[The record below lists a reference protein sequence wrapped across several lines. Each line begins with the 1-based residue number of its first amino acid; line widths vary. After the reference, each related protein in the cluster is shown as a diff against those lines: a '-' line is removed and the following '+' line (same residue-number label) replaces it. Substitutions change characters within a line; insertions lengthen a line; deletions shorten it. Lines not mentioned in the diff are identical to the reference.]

1 MRSKNLTLEKIAQLA
16 GVSPATVSRVVNNY
30 PHIRP
35 EVRERVQEIIAKT
48 GFQPNMI
55 ARSLASDR
63 SGIIG
68 LVIPNSPNM
77 VFTDP
82 YFASL
87 IQGITQATNRDNLTL
102 SLFLF
107 HSKEEENRTLQSI
120 LKTGLLDG
128 VIITA
133 DRKEDSFVPKIV
145 GHGLPFVLMGR
156 PESRIEISYV
166 DTDNVEGGYL
176 ATEHLLKLGHR
187 RIATIASNENTAGND
202 RHTGYVNAL
211 RDYHLDADPRLIAV
225 GDFSMMSGYTA
236 MSALLHEQPDAVFVA
251 SDTMALGALRAIR
264 EAGLR
269 VPNDI
274 AVVGFDDLPPA
285 LQADPPLT
293 TILHPVEQ
301 LGMTAVDVLNKV
313 LNDRKAP
320 VTRTILPGRLIIRA
334 SCGAGIPATS
344 NP

>member
-1 MRSKNLTLEKIAQLA
+1 MRTKNLTLEKIAKIA

-35 EVRERVQEIIAKT
+35 EVRERVQKIIAQT
-48 GFQPNMI
+48 GFQPNVI

-68 LVIPNSPNM
+68 LVIPNSPRM

-87 IQGITQATNRDNLTL
+87 IQGITQATNRSSLTL

-107 HSKEEENRTLQSI
+107 HSKEEEVRTIQSI
-120 LKTGLLDG
+120 LSTGLLDG

-133 DRKEDSFVPKIV
+133 DRKEDSFVPKFAER
-145 GHGLPFVLMGR
+145 GLPFVLIGR
-156 PESRIEISYV
+156 PEKQMQISYV
-166 DTDNVEGGYL
+166 DSDNVAGGYL

-187 RIATIASNENTAGND
+187 RIATIGSDQNTAGDD
-202 RHTGYVNAL
+202 RYSGYQNAL
-211 RDYHLDADPRLIAV
+211 ENYQFKIDPCLVAF
-225 GDFSMMSGYTA
+225 GDFSMDSGYTA
-236 MSALLHEQPDAVFVA
+236 MKKLLPEMPDAVFVA

-269 VPNDI
+269 VPDDI

-293 TILHPVEQ
+293 TVQHPIEQSGKLAVEM
-301 LGMTAVDVLNKV
+301 LITLLNEK
-313 LNDRKAP
+313 DAP
-320 VTRTILPGRLIIRA
+320 SRRTILPGKLIIRG
-334 SCGAGIPATS
+334 SCGAG
-344 NP
+344 

>member
-1 MRSKNLTLEKIAQLA
+1 MRTKNLTLEKIAQLA

-35 EVRERVQEIIAKT
+35 EVRERVQKIITQT

-68 LVIPNSPNM
+68 LVIPNSPRM
-77 VFTDP
+77 VFADP

-87 IQGITQATNRDNLTL
+87 IQGITQATNRSNLTL

-107 HSKEEENRTLQSI
+107 HSKEEETRTIQSI
-120 LKTGLLDG
+120 LTTGLLDG

-133 DRKEDSFVPKIV
+133 DRKEDSFVPKFAER
-145 GHGLPFVLMGR
+145 GLPFVLIGR
-156 PESRIEISYV
+156 PESHMEMNYV
-166 DTDNVEGGYL
+166 DTDNVAGGYL

-187 RIATIASNENTAGND
+187 RIATIGSDQNTAGDD
-202 RHTGYVNAL
+202 RCTGYRKAL
-211 RDYHLDADPRLIAV
+211 ENYQIELDPRLIAF
-225 GDFSMMSGYTA
+225 GDFSVESGYNA
-236 MSALLHEQPDAVFVA
+236 MKKLLQEKPDAVFVA

-264 EAGLR
+264 DAKLR
-269 VPNDI
+269 VPDDI
-274 AVVGFDDLPPA
+274 ALVGFDDLPPA

-293 TILHPVEQ
+293 TIRHPIEQSGKLAVEM
-301 LGMTAVDVLNKV
+301 LSTILNEK
-313 LNDRKAP
+313 DAP
-320 VTRTILPGRLIIRA
+320 SRRTILPGKLIIRA
-334 SCGAGIPATS
+334 SCGAEPSA
-344 NP
+344 

>member
-1 MRSKNLTLEKIAQLA
+1 MRAKSLTLEKIAELA

-35 EVRERVQEIIAKT
+35 EVRERVQQIITQT
-48 GFQPNMI
+48 GFQPNVI

-68 LVIPNSPNM
+68 LVIPNSPRM

-87 IQGITQATNRDNLTL
+87 ITGITQATNRSGLTL

-107 HSKEEENRTLQSI
+107 HSKEEETRTIQSI
-120 LKTGLLDG
+120 LTTGLLDG

-133 DRKEDSFVPKIV
+133 DRKEDSFLPRFAER
-145 GHGLPFVLMGR
+145 GLPFVLIGR
-156 PESRIEISYV
+156 PERHMQINYV
-166 DTDNVEGGYL
+166 DSDNVAGGYM
-176 ATEHLLKLGHR
+176 AAEHLLKLGR
-187 RIATIASNENTAGND
+187 RRVATIGSDQNTAGDD
-202 RHTGYVNAL
+202 RYTGYRNAL
-211 RDYHLDADPRLIAV
+211 ETYQFTVDPDLVAF
-225 GDFSMMSGYTA
+225 GDFSMESGYSA
-236 MSALLHEQPDAVFVA
+236 MKTLLPQHPDGVFVA

-269 VPNDI
+269 VPDDI
-274 AVVGFDDLPPA
+274 SVVGFDDLPHA

-293 TILHPVEQ
+293 TIQHPIEQSGRLAVE
-301 LGMTAVDVLNKV
+301 LLSTLLNEK
-313 LNDRKAP
+313 DAP
-320 VTRTILPGRLIIRA
+320 SRRTILPGKLIIRA
-334 SCGAGIPATS
+334 SCGAESSA
-344 NP
+344 

>member
-1 MRSKNLTLEKIAQLA
+1 MRTKNLTLEKIAELA

-35 EVRERVQEIIAKT
+35 AVRERVQKIITQT

-68 LVIPNSPNM
+68 LVIPNSPGM
-77 VFTDP
+77 VFADP

-87 IQGITQATNRDNLTL
+87 IQGITQATNRSNITL

-107 HSKEEENRTLQSI
+107 HSKEEETRTIQSI
-120 LKTGLLDG
+120 LTTGLLDG

-133 DRKEDSFVPKIV
+133 DRKEDSFVPRFAER
-145 GHGLPFVLMGR
+145 GLPFVLIGR
-156 PESRIEISYV
+156 PERQMDISYV
-166 DTDNVEGGYL
+166 DTDNVAGGYL

-187 RIATIASNENTAGND
+187 RIATIGSDQNTAGDD
-202 RHTGYVNAL
+202 RCTGYQNAL
-211 RDYHLDADPRLIAV
+211 RDYQVDLDRSLITF
-225 GDFSMMSGYTA
+225 GDFSMSSGYTA
-236 MSALLHEQPDAVFVA
+236 MNKLLPEKPDAVFVG

-264 EAGLR
+264 EAGLN
-269 VPNDI
+269 VPGDI

-285 LQADPPLT
+285 MQADPPLT
-293 TILHPVEQ
+293 TFQHPIEQSGKLAVEM
-301 LGMTAVDVLNKV
+301 LSTLLNEK
-313 LNDRKAP
+313 DAP
-320 VTRTILPGRLIIRA
+320 PRRTILPGKLIVRA
-334 SCGAGIPATS
+334 SCGAERSA
-344 NP
+344 